1 MTTTE
6 RRHRYHQRPTREIE
20 WALDSPLRQRILAT
34 LAGVDR
40 ADFAFV
46 RDAVEVSGSVLS
58 RQVAMLSR
66 VGLVTTSRGTIARRR
81 GVWLALTSKGSRAL
95 QDHLAATRGSPAPES
110 EVPSGVGC

>member
-6 RRHRYHQRPTREIE
+6 RREQHDHRPTRELE
-20 WALDSPLRQRILAT
+20 LVLDSPLRRRILAT

-66 VGLVTTSRGTIARRR
+66 AGLVTTSRGTIARRR
-81 GVWLALTSKGSRAL
+81 GVWLSLTTRGSRAL
-95 QDHLAATRGSPAPES
+95 QDHWAQALRSDD
-110 EVPSGVGC
+110 